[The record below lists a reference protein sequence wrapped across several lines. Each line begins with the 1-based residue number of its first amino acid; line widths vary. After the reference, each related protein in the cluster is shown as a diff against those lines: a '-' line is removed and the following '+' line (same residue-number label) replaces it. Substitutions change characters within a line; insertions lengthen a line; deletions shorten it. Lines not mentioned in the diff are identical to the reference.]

1 MTAREHV
8 LLLSC
13 PDRPGIVA
21 AVTATLA
28 AHDANIEDSQQYKD
42 SGTGRFFMRIHF
54 TDPTGEA
61 DWHALLEPA
70 AAAYAMEWDVRPAA
84 QRCRTLILVSKFGH
98 CLNDLLFRWQSG
110 NLDIDIVGVVSNHE
124 DMRGLVESYAVPFHH
139 IPVTGATKDAA
150 EAELL
155 ERVEAEQV
163 DLVVLAR
170 YMQILSDGASRALEG
185 RVINIHHSFL
195 PSFKGAKPYHQAY
208 DRGVKIVG
216 ATAHYVTADLD
227 EGPIIEQDVHRVDH
241 RMAPEALVR
250 AGEECESRVLARA
263 VRWHAEHRVVL
274 NGHRTVVF
282 A

>member
-139 IPVTGATKDAA
+139 IPVTGA
-150 EAELL
+150 
-155 ERVEAEQV
+155 
-163 DLVVLAR
+163 
-170 YMQILSDGASRALEG
+170 
-185 RVINIHHSFL
+185 
-195 PSFKGAKPYHQAY
+195 
-208 DRGVKIVG
+208 
-216 ATAHYVTADLD
+216 
-227 EGPIIEQDVHRVDH
+227 
-241 RMAPEALVR
+241 
-250 AGEECESRVLARA
+250 
-263 VRWHAEHRVVL
+263 
-274 NGHRTVVF
+274 
-282 A
+282 

>member
-28 AHDANIEDSQQYKD
+28 AHEANIEDSQQYKD

-155 ERVEAEQV
+155 ELVEAEQV

>member
-1 MTAREHV
+1 VNPRDHV

-42 SGTGRFFMRIHF
+42 PGTGRFFMRIHF
-54 TDPTGEA
+54 TDPSGTA

-70 AAAYAMEWDVRPAA
+70 AAAYAMEWDVRPVD
-84 QRCRTLILVSKFGH
+84 QRTRTLILVSKFGH
-98 CLNDLLFRWQSG
+98 CLNDLLFRWRSG
-110 NLDIDIVGVVSNHE
+110 SLDIDVVGVVSNHE
-124 DMRGLVESYAVPFHH
+124 DMRDLVESYGLPFHH
-139 IPVTGATKDAA
+139 LPVTAATKVDA
-150 EAELL
+150 ETRLL
-155 ERVEAEQV
+155 ELVDTERV

-170 YMQILSDGASRALEG
+170 YMQILSDHASRVLAG

-227 EGPIIEQDVHRVDH
+227 EGPIIEQDVTRVDH
-241 RMAPEALVR
+241 RMSADALVR
-250 AGEECESRVLARA
+250 AGEEVETRVLAKA
-263 VRWHAEHRVVL
+263 VRSHAEHRVVL

-282 A
+282 S

>member
-155 ERVEAEQV
+155 ELVEAEQV

-185 RVINIHHSFL
+185 RVIKIHHSFL